1 VENIAAPQAMVA
13 PRGRTLPLLARVRN
27 GLPCARDRIAAACTG
42 ANGDLAVSLETA
54 ERRART
60 AFLAAAGIL
69 VEATAPRELVAVD
82 DTVPVTV
89 NVYNQGKNDVVLNG
103 VSVWAN
109 DDVASTPSGQRVD
122 IPPDSAGRATVTI
135 RPPVASQPWWMAV
148 GRRGDMFIPAGSGST
163 AAENIAIGEDRIFD
177 TRAQASLT
185 IAGTPVA
192 VTVAPVIYRVA
203 DPARGELRKPLA
215 AVPAISVL
223 FDDEVEYARAGAPFE
238 RAYTVHLR
246 SASSSPSSVSV
257 KLTPPAG
264 LTGDS
269 LVRHAAL
276 PPFGSTSIVYR
287 LRGRLAAGRHAVHA
301 SASVGDHVYEVGYL
315 PVQYSHIR
323 PLRYYR
329 AASVEIEAVNAALP
343 ARTNV
348 AYVQGVGDNVA
359 PMLAQLGLNVTP
371 LSPEQLAVGDLSSYS
386 AIVVGPRAF
395 AASPTLAAHAA
406 RLQEFAR
413 GGGTVVVQ
421 YGQQEMQVPG
431 LLPYPIT
438 LARVAQRVTD
448 ENAAVAVLD
457 PASRLLAFPNRITGE
472 DFKGWVQ
479 ERATYMPT
487 TADPHYQRL
496 FEMHDPSEPPN
507 ENAVLVAPMG
517 RGAYVYVTLALFR
530 QLPAGVPG
538 GARLFLNLLAANGQS
553 TASALPQP

>member
-1 VENIAAPQAMVA
+1 MVA
-13 PRGRTLPLLARVRN
+13 PLGRTLQLMERVRS
-27 GLPCARDRIAAACTG
+27 GMPCARDRIAVTCTG
-42 ANGDLAVSLETA
+42 ATGDLAVSLETA

-60 AFLAAAGIL
+60 AFLAAAGVL

-82 DTVPVTV
+82 DTVSVTLS
-89 NVYNQGKNDVVLNG
+89 VYNQGRSDVVLGG

-109 DDVASTPSGQRVD
+109 DDEASTPSGQRVD
-122 IPPDSAGRATVTI
+122 IPPDSTGRATVTI
-135 RPPVASQPWWMAV
+135 RPQVASQPWWMAV

-163 AAENIAIGEDRIFD
+163 AAENIAIGEDRLAD

-185 IAGTPVA
+185 IAGTPVV
-192 VTVAPVIYRVA
+192 VTAAPVIYRVA
-203 DPARGELRKPLA
+203 DPARGEVRKPLA
-215 AVPAISVL
+215 AVPPLSVL
-223 FDDEVEYARAGAPFE
+223 FDDEVEYARAGVPFD
-238 RAYTVHLR
+238 RAYTVHLQ

-257 KLTPPAG
+257 TLAPPAG

-269 LVRHAAL
+269 LLRRVAL
-276 PPFGSTSIVYR
+276 QPFGAASIVYR
-287 LRGRLAAGRHAVHA
+287 LRGRLAAGRHQV
-301 SASVGDHVYEVGYL
+301 SATARVGDRTYASGYI

-329 AASVEIEAVNAALP
+329 AASVELEAVNAALP
-343 ARTNV
+343 TRTQV

-359 PMLAQLGLNVTP
+359 PMLSQLGLNVTT
-371 LSPEQLAVGDLSSYS
+371 LTPEQLATSDLSRFGS
-386 AIVVGPRAF
+386 IVVGPRAF
-395 AASPTLAAHAA
+395 AASPALAAHAW

-413 GGGTVVVQ
+413 RGGTVVVQ
-421 YGQQEMQVPG
+421 YGQQEMQAPG

-448 ENAAVAVLD
+448 ENAPIAVLD

-472 DFKGWVQ
+472 DYKGWVQ

-496 FEMHDPSEPPN
+496 FEMHDPGEPAN
-507 ENAVLVAPMG
+507 QNAVLVAPLG

-553 TASALPQP
+553 TANALPQP